1 MTSGWALVR
10 TAIRRALLIGL
21 SGLAALLA
29 ACAGGGPAELSL
41 SFSETEVQAALD
53 KAEKSRELLDGL
65 LRVSVEG
72 SPQVRL
78 GEPPER
84 IGLQTRLSI
93 QVSGVG
99 AMPAMV
105 KASSGLRYEPRIKAF
120 FLEAPRIESIEAP
133 LLPRAL
139 EGAARNVITRQLN
152 ASFAQTPVYTLK
164 SDGSLKEQA
173 ARGLLKSVR
182 IERSR
187 VVAVFSPL

>member
-1 MTSGWALVR
+1 MTSGRALVR
-10 TAIRRALLIGL
+10 TAIRRALLTGL

-41 SFSETEVQAALD
+41 SFSEAEVQAALD
-53 KAEKSRELLDGL
+53 KAEKSRDLLDGL

-78 GEPPER
+78 GEPSER

-93 QVSGVG
+93 RVSGVG
-99 AMPAMV
+99 AMPATV
-105 KASSGLRYEPRIKAF
+105 KASSGLRYEATAKAF
-120 FLEAPRIESIEAP
+120 FLDAPRIESIEAP

-139 EGAARNVITRQLN
+139 EGTARNVITRQLN

-187 VVAVFSPL
+187 VVAVFSPA

>member
-1 MTSGWALVR
+1 MTGGRAFGR
-10 TAIRRALLIGL
+10 TASRRILLM
-21 SGLAALLA
+21 GLAALLG
-29 ACAGGGPAELSL
+29 ACAGGRPAELAL
-41 SFSETEVQAALD
+41 SFSEAEVQAALD

-65 LRVSVEG
+65 LRISVEG

-84 IGLQTRLSI
+84 IGLQARLSI
-93 QVSGVG
+93 RVSGVG
-99 AMPAMV
+99 AMPATV
-105 KASSGLRYEPRIKAF
+105 KASSGLRYEPMAKAF
-120 FLEAPRIESIEAP
+120 FLEAPRVESIEAP

-139 EGAARNVITRQLN
+139 EGPARNAITRQLE

-164 SDGSLKEQA
+164 PDGSLKEQA

-187 VVAVFSPL
+187 VVAVFSPV

>member
-1 MTSGWALVR
+1 MTSGRALVR
-10 TAIRRALLIGL
+10 TAIRRALLTGL

-41 SFSETEVQAALD
+41 SFSEAEVQAALD
-53 KAEKSRELLDGL
+53 KAEKSRDLLDGL

-78 GEPPER
+78 GEPAER

-93 QVSGVG
+93 RVSGVG
-99 AMPAMV
+99 AMPATV
-105 KASSGLRYEPRIKAF
+105 KASSGLRYDATAKAF

-139 EGAARNVITRQLN
+139 EGTARNVITRQLN

-187 VVAVFSPL
+187 VVAVFSPA

>member
-1 MTSGWALVR
+1 MTSGRALVR
-10 TAIRRALLIGL
+10 TAIRRALLTGL

-41 SFSETEVQAALD
+41 SFSEAEVQAALD
-53 KAEKSRELLDGL
+53 KAEKSRDLLDGL

-78 GEPPER
+78 GEPAER

-93 QVSGVG
+93 RVSGVG
-99 AMPAMV
+99 AMPATV
-105 KASSGLRYEPRIKAF
+105 KASSGLRYEATAKAF
-120 FLEAPRIESIEAP
+120 FLDAPRIDSIEAP

-139 EGAARNVITRQLN
+139 EATARNVITRQLN

-187 VVAVFSPL
+187 VVAVFSPA

>member
-1 MTSGWALVR
+1 MTSGRALVR
-10 TAIRRALLIGL
+10 TASRRALLTGL
-21 SGLAALLA
+21 TGLAALLA
-29 ACAGGGPAELSL
+29 SCAGGGPAEFSL
-41 SFSETEVQAALD
+41 SFSEAEVQAALD

-84 IGLQTRLSI
+84 IGLQARLSI
-93 QVSGVG
+93 RVSGVG
-99 AMPAMV
+99 AMPANV
-105 KASSGLRYEPRIKAF
+105 KASSGLRYDATAKAF
-120 FLEAPRIESIEAP
+120 FLDAPRIESIEAP

-139 EGAARNVITRQLN
+139 EGTARNVITRQLN

-187 VVAVFSPL
+187 VVAVFSPA

>member
-1 MTSGWALVR
+1 MMRGPALVC
-10 TAIRRALLIGL
+10 TAIRRTLLVCV

-29 ACAGGGPAELSL
+29 ACAGGGPAQLSL
-41 SFSETEVQAALD
+41 SFSEAEVQAALD
-53 KAEKSRELLDGL
+53 RAEKSRELLDGL

-84 IGLQTRLSI
+84 IGLQARLSI
-93 QVSGVG
+93 RVSGVG
-99 AMPAMV
+99 AMPANV
-105 KASSGLRYEPRIKAF
+105 KASSGLRYYAMAKAF
-120 FLEAPRIESIEAP
+120 FLDAPRLESIDAP

-139 EGAARNVITRQLN
+139 EGTARKLITRQLD

-164 SDGSLKEQA
+164 ADGSLKEQA

-182 IERSR
+182 IERGR
-187 VVAVFSPL
+187 VLAVFSPV

>member
-1 MTSGWALVR
+1 MTSGRALVR
-10 TAIRRALLIGL
+10 TAIRRALLTGL

-41 SFSETEVQAALD
+41 SFSEAEVQAALD
-53 KAEKSRELLDGL
+53 KAEKSRDLLDGL

-78 GEPPER
+78 GEPAER

-93 QVSGVG
+93 RVSGVG
-99 AMPAMV
+99 AMPATV
-105 KASSGLRYEPRIKAF
+105 KASSGLRYEATAKAF
-120 FLEAPRIESIEAP
+120 FLDAPRIESIEAP

-139 EGAARNVITRQLN
+139 EGTARNVITRQLN

-187 VVAVFSPL
+187 VVAVFSPA

>member
-1 MTSGWALVR
+1 MKRGPALVG
-10 TAIRRALLIGL
+10 TAIRRTLLVGV

-29 ACAGGGPAELSL
+29 ACAGGGPAEFSL
-41 SFSETEVQAALD
+41 NFSESEVQAALD

-78 GEPPER
+78 GEPTER
-84 IGLQTRLSI
+84 IGLQARLSI
-93 QVSGVG
+93 RVSGVG
-99 AMPAMV
+99 AMPANV
-105 KASSGLRYEPRIKAF
+105 KASSGLRYDVTAKAF
-120 FLEAPRIESIEAP
+120 FLDAPRLESIDAP

-139 EGAARNVITRQLN
+139 EGTARKLITRQLD

-164 SDGSLKEQA
+164 ADGSLKEQA

-182 IERSR
+182 IEPGR
-187 VVAVFSPL
+187 VVAVFSPV